1 MLDTVQVA
9 VRGAVSVLTGGLST
23 TVQDYPGRRG
33 YWHVGVPPSGPMD
46 SLAFRLGNRLLGNP
60 EQSAGLEVTL
70 LGPTLRFE
78 RAVTLCITGADC
90 GALLDERPIASYVP
104 VEVRGGQTLKL
115 SRVKGPGLRAYVLF
129 SRGLEV
135 PAYLNSR
142 STFTLGGFGGLGGRA
157 LKAGDLLQLSESHD
171 EPDLSALPAEQQP
184 SLVHEWRIRV
194 LEGPHAA
201 PDFFTA
207 GDIDAILTAEWKV
220 HHNSNRTGV
229 RLTGPKPRWSRRDG
243 GEAGLH
249 PSNIH
254 DTAYAIGALN
264 FTGDMPVILGPDGP
278 SLGGFVCPF
287 VVITADLWK
296 LGQLAPGD
304 SVRFESVDDTVA
316 SEAQLTQQAFVA
328 GLANV
333 PPARRIR
340 IEKPAAAILDSRDAR
355 VTQPK
360 VVYHR
365 QGDSSVL
372 VEYGEMVLD
381 LTLRFRVH
389 ALMLEIERLGLPGVI
404 DVTPGIRSLQIHYD
418 PHVLPRA
425 RLLRALQDAEDGLG
439 ELKDFEVP
447 SRIVSLPLSFSDPA
461 VQETITRYMAS
472 VRSDAP
478 WCPDN
483 IEFIRRINGL
493 KSTDEVRRIVFD
505 ARYLVMGL
513 GDVYLGAPVCVPL
526 DPRHRLVTTKY
537 NPARTWTP
545 PNVVGIGGAYLCIYG
560 MEGPGG
566 YQLLGRT
573 VQMWNTERQTRDF
586 RDGKPWLLR
595 FFDQIQFFPVTPAEL
610 SEWRED
616 FPLGR
621 RELGV
626 EMASFRLSDYQNF
639 LSTARASIEAFQ
651 AARQQAFD
659 AEREAWAVRNEL
671 AGGK

>member
-1 MLDTVQVA
+1 MLDKVQVA
-9 VRGAVSVLTGGLST
+9 ARGAVSVLTGGLST

-60 EQSAGLEVTL
+60 EQAAGLEVTL
-70 LGPTLRFE
+70 LGPTLRFQS
-78 RAVTLCITGADC
+78 AATLSITGADC
-90 GALLDERPIASYVP
+90 GALLDERPIASYSP
-104 VEVRGGQTLKL
+104 VEVRPGQTLKL
-115 SRVKGPGLRAYVLF
+115 SRVTGPGLRAYILF
-129 SRGLEV
+129 VGGLEV
-135 PAYLNSR
+135 PAYLDSR
-142 STFTLGGFGGLGGRA
+142 STFSLGGFGGLGGRA
-157 LKAGDLLQLSESHD
+157 LKAGDLLQLLERND
-171 EPDLSALPAEQQP
+171 EPGLSALPAGLQP
-184 SLVHEWRIRV
+184 SLVHEWCIRV
-194 LEGPHAA
+194 LPGPHAA
-201 PDFFTA
+201 PDFFTTE
-207 GDIDAILTAEWKV
+207 DINAILAAAWKV

-229 RLTGPKPRWSRRDG
+229 RLIGPRPQWSRRDG

-254 DTAYAIGALN
+254 DTAYAVGALN

-278 SLGGFVCPF
+278 SLGGFVCPC
-287 VVITADLWK
+287 VVIEADLWK

-304 SVRFESVDDTVA
+304 TVRFESVDDAVA
-316 SEAQLTQQAFVA
+316 SEAQLKQDALIA
-328 GLANV
+328 GLTEM

-340 IEKPAAAILDSRDAR
+340 VEHPAAAILDTRDAR
-355 VTQPK
+355 GTQPK
-360 VVYHR
+360 TVYRR
-365 QGDSSVL
+365 QGDASVL
-372 VEYGEMVLD
+372 VEYGHMVLD

-404 DVTPGIRSLQIHYD
+404 DVTPGIRSLQIHFD
-418 PHVLPRA
+418 ARILPRA
-425 RLLRALQDAEDGLG
+425 RLLQTLQDAEDGLG
-439 ELKDFEVP
+439 ELTDFEVP

-461 VQETITRYMAS
+461 VQETVARYMAS
-472 VRSDAP
+472 VRADAP

-493 KSTDEVRRIVFD
+493 KSADDVRRIVFD

-513 GDVYLGAPVCVPL
+513 GDVYLGAPVAVPL

-545 PNVVGIGGAYLCIYG
+545 SNVVGIGGAYLCIYG

-566 YQLLGRT
+566 YQLVGRT
-573 VQMWNTERQTRDF
+573 VQVWNSERQTHDF

-610 SEWRED
+610 AEWRED
-616 FPLGR
+616 FPRGL

-626 EMASFRLSDYQNF
+626 EMASFRLSDYQHF
-639 LSTARASIEAFQ
+639 LKTEQASIETFQ
-651 AARQQAFD
+651 SARQEAFN

-671 AGGK
+671 SGSK